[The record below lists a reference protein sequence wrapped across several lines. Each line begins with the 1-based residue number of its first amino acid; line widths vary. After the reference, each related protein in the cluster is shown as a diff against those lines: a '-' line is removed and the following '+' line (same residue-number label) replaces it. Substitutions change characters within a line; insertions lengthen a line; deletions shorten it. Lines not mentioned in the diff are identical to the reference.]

1 MKTKRLIIKIDEDLC
16 NGCGQCIVNCAESA
30 LYLEDGKAKLR
41 AEKYCDGLGACL
53 GHCPTGALTLHEEE
67 VDAYDHHAVEALI
80 REQKQAHAAQKPLGC
95 GCLSKQVMTL
105 TPAKAPAAAGPSAPG
120 QSYLSHW
127 PVQLRLVPVD
137 APYLRDA
144 SILLTADC
152 VPVSLPDFHA
162 RYVPGRVVL
171 LACPKLDDAEAYVD
185 KLAAILAANQ
195 VKDITVLEMEVPC
208 CAGMSRILD
217 AAQGQARTQVPVRTV
232 IISRQGEVLP
242 ERPAGFRPSGL

>member
-30 LYLEDGKAKLR
+30 LYLEDGKARLR

-53 GHCPTGALTLHEEE
+53 GHCPTGALTLHEEV
-67 VDAYDHHAVEALI
+67 VDSYDHHAVEALI
-80 REQKQAHAAQKPLGC
+80 QENKVKAEAESKPLGC
-95 GCLSKQVMTL
+95 GCPSRQVMTM
-105 TPAKAPAAAGPSAPG
+105 APAEAPSPGVDPEPG
-120 QSYLSHW
+120 QSFLSHW
-127 PVQLRLVPVD
+127 PIQLRLLPVN
-137 APYLRDA
+137 APYLKGA

-185 KLAAILAANQ
+185 KLAEMLAANQ
-195 VKDITVLEMEVPC
+195 FKDITVLEMEVPC

-217 AAQGQARTQVPVRTV
+217 AAQRQARTSVPVETV
-232 IISRQGEVLP
+232 IISRQGAILP
-242 ERPAGFRPSGL
+242 GRPGMKPL